1 MFDDRDA
8 ADGISI
14 RCWVPE
20 TDDADERGWAR
31 AMCTCVIP
39 LTYDEAAAALGVRE
53 RGSDFILAFVSV
65 HTQDPCFPGTS
76 LVHLVFSGSCKDLPA
91 WEGTR
96 PIPRC

>member
-8 ADGISI
+8 ADGIST
-14 RCWVPE
+14 RYWVLE
-20 TDDADERGWAR
+20 TDDADGRGYAR

-65 HTQDPCFPGTS
+65 HTQDPGTS